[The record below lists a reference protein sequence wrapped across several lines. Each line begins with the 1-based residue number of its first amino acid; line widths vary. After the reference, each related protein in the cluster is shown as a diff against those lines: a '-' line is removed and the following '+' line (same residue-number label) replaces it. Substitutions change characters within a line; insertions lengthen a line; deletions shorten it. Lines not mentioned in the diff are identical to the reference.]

1 MNVFST
7 IVVDMVP
14 AEEADLGLAEAAEE
28 DAGNGNLGRII
39 QFVPC

>member
-1 MNVFST
+1 MDLFST
-7 IVVDMVP
+7 IVVDLVP
-14 AEEADLGLAEAAEE
+14 AEEEDLVPAEAAEE